1 MSASDGS
8 ERRDRHPPSDGPKPS
23 ERTPAYDDPMAKVLG
38 LDSESS
44 WGPARWLGY
53 GLGGTLAMC
62 LAGAAAYAL
71 ALFVSS
77 TNPRSAA
84 TTQEI
89 DVQEE
94 APPPPPPAPTA
105 KPEDK
110 PEAPRAVAHEA
121 PPPAPAQAGKVLT
134 REPDPNEPVD
144 LTGDTIVTGNA
155 DGYVGGVTAANGT
168 SKTAVRELAPVEKPQ
183 PPAAA
188 PPPAVDRSRPAKLE
202 GGSYWDDCGFPEE
215 ADPLQIDDAHVTIQ
229 VNIKPDGTV
238 ESVRVTS
245 DPGHGFGHLAKSCAL
260 AKHFEPAWDRDGH
273 PMATTLTVPI
283 HFSR

>member
-1 MSASDGS
+1 MSSSAVS
-8 ERRDRHPPSDGPKPS
+8 ERGDQHPPGDSPKPS
-23 ERTPAYDDPMAKVLG
+23 ESASPYDDPMAKVLG

-62 LAGAAAYAL
+62 LAGAGAYAL
-71 ALFVSS
+71 ALLVSS
-77 TNPRSAA
+77 TNPRAASAP
-84 TTQEI
+84 QEI

-94 APPPPPPAPTA
+94 AIPPPPPAPTA

-110 PEAPRAVAHEA
+110 PEAPRPAAHEA
-121 PPPAPAQAGKVLT
+121 PPPPPAQAGKVLT

-168 SKTAVRELAPVEKPQ
+168 SKTPVRELAPVDKPT
-183 PPAAA
+183 PPGPARA
-188 PPPAVDRSRPAKLE
+188 AVDRSRPAALA
-202 GGSYWDDCGFPEE
+202 GGLQWDCDFPDE
-215 ADPLQIDDAHVTIQ
+215 ANANQIDDAYVTVAVHVKT
-229 VNIKPDGTV
+229 DGTV
-238 ESVRVTS
+238 ESVSVTS
-245 DPGHGFGHLAKSCAL
+245 DPGHGFARMARTCAQ
-260 AKHFEPAWDRDGH
+260 AKHFDPAWDRDGN
-273 PMATTLTVPI
+273 PIEANKSFRI